1 MPKRYSRIASRNFLH
16 CLEGT
21 VQSNN
26 SNQDDQW
33 EDIVR
38 RLGGTQDQAQSEPVH
53 ESSSEPDHEPTSLSP
68 AGPRDYTVA
77 KEFLEDFQPPSP
89 KPITTGSPRTV
100 LSWLGVIGP
109 VTIWVLAA
117 LLVLLLVWCMYWPT
131 MLAIFAVAVSLF
143 FLLPKSWAHRE
154 PFDDDD
160 FGR

>member
-1 MPKRYSRIASRNFLH
+1 M
-16 CLEGT
+16 
-21 VQSNN
+21 QSNN

-117 LLVLLLVWCMYWPT
+117 LLGLP
-131 MLAIFAVAVSLF
+131 LAWWMSWTTILAFLAGAVSLF
-143 FLLPKSWAHRE
+143 FLLPKSWAHRD

-160 FGR
+160 FGDGAKI

>member
-1 MPKRYSRIASRNFLH
+1 M
-16 CLEGT
+16 
-21 VQSNN
+21 QSNN

-53 ESSSEPDHEPTSLSP
+53 ESSSEPDHEPTSWSP

-77 KEFLEDFQPPSP
+77 EEFLEDFQPPSP
-89 KPITTGSPRTV
+89 RPITTGSPRTV

-117 LLVLLLVWCMYWPT
+117 LLGLP
-131 MLAIFAVAVSLF
+131 LAWWMSWTTILAFLAGAVSLF
-143 FLLPKSWAHRE
+143 FLLPKSWAHRD

-160 FGR
+160 FGDGAKI

>member
-1 MPKRYSRIASRNFLH
+1 NFLH

-53 ESSSEPDHEPTSLSP
+53 ESSSEPDHEPTSWSP

-77 KEFLEDFQPPSP
+77 EEFLEDFQPPSHR
-89 KPITTGSPRTV
+89 PITTGSPRTV

-109 VTIWVLAA
+109 VSIWVIAA
-117 LLVLLLVWCMYWPT
+117 ILGLHIAWWNFLSLIMAVLT
-131 MLAIFAVAVSLF
+131 
-143 FLLPKSWAHRE
+143 
-154 PFDDDD
+154 
-160 FGR
+160 G